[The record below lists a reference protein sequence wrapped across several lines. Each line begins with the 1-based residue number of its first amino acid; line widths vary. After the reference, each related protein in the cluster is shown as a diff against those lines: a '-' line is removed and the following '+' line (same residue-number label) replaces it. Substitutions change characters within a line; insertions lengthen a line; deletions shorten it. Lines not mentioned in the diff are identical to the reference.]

1 MCVYTF
7 YYTFEIFTVAV
18 CDLGMSFSL
27 LSLKPFLPIV
37 LNQVK

>member
-7 YYTFEIFTVAV
+7 YYTFEILTVAV
-18 CDLGMSFSL
+18 YDLGMLLSL

-37 LNQVK
+37 LNWVK